1 MIGLLLLAGGGGR
14 LGSCGLRSGGSRMLG
29 LEEKAR
35 DFGLGEG
42 AQALGFRTRGRKA
55 GGGGG
60 KPLEALFPPAVK
72 GRRQK
77 GFILYPIFTT
87 TFL

>member
-1 MIGLLLLAGGGGR
+1 
-14 LGSCGLRSGGSRMLG
+14 MLG
-29 LEEKAR
+29 LEEKAQ
-35 DFGLGEG
+35 GLGWGRG

-77 GFILYPIFTT
+77 LVILLPIITT
-87 TFL
+87 QVNQRFR

>member
-1 MIGLLLLAGGGGR
+1 MIGRFCCSWLGEGAAGLLRAK
-14 LGSCGLRSGGSRMLG
+14 GSRMLG
-29 LEEKAR
+29 LEEKAQ

-77 GFILYPIFTT
+77 LVI
-87 TFL
+87 

>member
-1 MIGLLLLAGGGGR
+1 
-14 LGSCGLRSGGSRMLG
+14 MLG
-29 LEEKAR
+29 LEEKASGR
-35 DFGLGEG
+35 GGRGRGGGHKGRG

-77 GFILYPIFTT
+77 MLILIPVFTT
-87 TFL
+87 LLPK

>member
-1 MIGLLLLAGGGGR
+1 MGWG
-14 LGSCGLRSGGSRMLG
+14 
-29 LEEKAR
+29 K
-35 DFGLGEG
+35 G
-42 AQALGFRTRGRKA
+42 AQALGFRTRGLKA

-77 GFILYPIFTT
+77 LVILLPIITTGKHSPNEFCERILSQHMESNVFTT
-87 TFL
+87 FRFKFRVIYRRNI

>member
-1 MIGLLLLAGGGGR
+1 
-14 LGSCGLRSGGSRMLG
+14 MLG
-29 LEEKAR
+29 LEEKAQ

-77 GFILYPIFTT
+77 MLILLPIITT
-87 TFL
+87 GGHEIFRENLGGS